1 MRNLR
6 NIHSYAMGL
15 LWAFLFMIS
24 PSPNEMHAQEFS
36 LEENILIPSE
46 SNLGYPVADIISAD
60 GKLFLYGPEG
70 IIFFNPTDYPIV
82 FGFVDFPGNYGKF
95 NPVLSSG
102 GGNDANLM
110 TFNEADHVLYAVTPS
125 LEIVKISST
134 SPGSSGTIIMNTPIS
149 ISHFK
154 TLHGYNV
161 IKYDSSHD
169 RLYWLI
175 EGRNES
181 NQTGNFHYKDTYMV
195 VYNVNPNGDTLTY
208 INSLLATGHPGSGQY
223 METIYDV
230 EFNETND
237 YFYVAKKR
245 HLEVWQIDEST
256 NSFTLINTI
265 KTLAGKFGKMLY
277 VRDTGQIHKILAF
290 PYRLPFN
297 GNGYEYEPPMSAEI
311 RYFAIDGDDP
321 FRVDSVLAPSKRI
334 NDALFLSGYNDLI
347 LCYAPDEFVQDSVVP
362 QSSDI
367 AYFHF
372 DGDLFIHNYNWNLN
386 TNGFYQYNDQEQ
398 LMNRPN
404 HLFANTSTSVIT
416 GKTHEIVRI
425 YKNGDSYTFNQLV
438 AAESNCFSKTAKISG
453 KNYTIDPTLNGL
465 AVFNENS
472 NVIGYI
478 RTAYPVYN
486 ICANPVN
493 GCLYFSNRLSAE
505 NAGFYCYNTVTATAT
520 HVDSYR
526 PIGDLIFNEFT
537 GHILVSEN
545 APAVLENQ
553 VYVRVFQGENNA
565 LIDSIA
571 IPGQYAKEMF
581 ISPQGWLYIMF
592 DMQEGLEPKVL
603 VLNAGDYSQSTVIS
617 LEMPQGY
624 AEPFVSYTCEFLY
637 NPLNRAVYLTVAPNA
652 ALPVPYNPVINT
664 MRDYDETGSFDPNGL
679 FVELKAN
686 QLIREF
692 PLSFPGK
699 MICPDAESPQISANY
714 AGKIFIKT
722 NRMVIYRYDNP
733 DEAPDT
739 VSGNPRYN
747 EIIYSPYFDTIY
759 GLRDET
765 NEQTG
770 PLTDREINI

>member
-24 PSPNEMHAQEFS
+24 PSPTEMHAQEFPI
-36 LEENILIPSE
+36 EENILIPSE

-82 FGFVDFPGNYGKF
+82 YGFVDFPGNYGKF
-95 NPVLSSG
+95 NPVLSSS

-453 KNYTIDPTLNGL
+453 KNYIQ
-465 AVFNENS
+465 
-472 NVIGYI
+472 
-478 RTAYPVYN
+478 YP
-486 ICANPVN
+486 
-493 GCLYFSNRLSAE
+493 NRSE
-505 NAGFYCYNTVTATAT
+505 QY
-520 HVDSYR
+520 
-526 PIGDLIFNEFT
+526 
-537 GHILVSEN
+537 HIY
-545 APAVLENQ
+545 P
-553 VYVRVFQGENNA
+553 
-565 LIDSIA
+565 
-571 IPGQYAKEMF
+571 
-581 ISPQGWLYIMF
+581 
-592 DMQEGLEPKVL
+592 
-603 VLNAGDYSQSTVIS
+603 AGDHH
-617 LEMPQGY
+617 
-624 AEPFVSYTCEFLY
+624 
-637 NPLNRAVYLTVAPNA
+637 
-652 ALPVPYNPVINT
+652 
-664 MRDYDETGSFDPNGL
+664 
-679 FVELKAN
+679 
-686 QLIREF
+686 
-692 PLSFPGK
+692 
-699 MICPDAESPQISANY
+699 
-714 AGKIFIKT
+714 
-722 NRMVIYRYDNP
+722 
-733 DEAPDT
+733 
-739 VSGNPRYN
+739 
-747 EIIYSPYFDTIY
+747 
-759 GLRDET
+759 
-765 NEQTG
+765 
-770 PLTDREINI
+770 